1 MARTTRNPLHVIYTT
16 NPEAKQTKQV
26 RGQAPPKGI
35 IMKAGMRVGH
45 MEVGWSKSPRAR
57 QWKKLA
63 KRRASKR
70 TRQEQVDPGSL

>member
-16 NPEAKQTKQV
+16 NPEAKQTRQV
-26 RGQAPPKGI
+26 RGQGPGSLVT
-35 IMKAGMRVGH
+35 MKAGMRVGNK
-45 MEVGWSKSPRAR
+45 MVGGSKSPRVR

-70 TRQEQVDPGSL
+70 NRQESLDLG